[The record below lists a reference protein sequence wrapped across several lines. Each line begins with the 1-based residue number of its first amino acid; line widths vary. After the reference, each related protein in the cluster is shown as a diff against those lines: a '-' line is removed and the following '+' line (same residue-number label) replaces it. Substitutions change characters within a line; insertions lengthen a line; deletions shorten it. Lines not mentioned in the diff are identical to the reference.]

1 MNCPACGKEME
12 RGVVAAAPQ
21 TGIHFLPPG
30 ERLPWT
36 VTNRGIEK
44 RGGTVLLPAAN
55 LGFLESD
62 GTLPAWVCRACRKV
76 VMEY

>member
-1 MNCPACGKEME
+1 MNCPVCGKEME

-21 TGIHFLPPG
+21 TGIHFLSPG

-44 RGGTVLLPAAN
+44 RGGTVLLPVAN

-62 GTLPAWVCRACRKV
+62 GTLQAWICRTCRKV

>member
-1 MNCPACGKEME
+1 MNGPACGKEME

-62 GTLPAWVCRACRKV
+62 GTLPAWVCRTCRKV